1 MQYNGPGSD
10 WWNRDAYLD
19 DIEALSNALA
29 PPAHFASNV
38 SVQALDVATG
48 TSNFVYSRCNFSVS
62 NLQAADAVRA
72 QTIDVGTSLTCT
84 SGLYQQQGIDLAE
97 LGYDLWNIFKK
108 DQPWPEAMLQA
119 LQRVMDQVQEG
130 GSNAG
135 VTLKWERVKSR
146 PVASGINLTSNRAFV
161 GFNDDLL
168 TSASCKLQVLPANR
182 WTYDAQGTLS
192 LKQVP
197 GSAPATLIDFGS
209 RDAWFNTVNAEALR
223 LGSNCTILSGYPGFQ
238 LHNWV
243 FSCNALMTAS
253 FNEDTRITFNSN
265 SSVTISPNLTVD
277 SNICAGAKVISPA
290 FASPS
295 NGSLAYNDLSAA
307 LSYNSSNFNSSRLEM
322 FDDALEFS
330 TQNIG
335 QPAVQLQMS
344 VDSNGSLYTRSNL
357 TMPGTATIR
366 ATRTAT
372 LDAPY
377 AEGLLRVTPDSLR
390 FATSCNEQL
399 GVTNEQLW
407 MSMNSNGLFLLKN
420 CAVFGRSEDIVYN
433 DPVNPLLTLT
443 RSAFP
448 RLSATVSGGFR
459 FGEGISNSSG
469 QNQPQDYASI
479 SRQGVWST
487 LDTTSGMLVAHT
499 NSNGCLVKGSTT
511 IDQLG
516 NINVQ
521 NRSVITSDGSIV
533 RRVNPDVST
542 GFKVSPSGFV
552 TIGATTVSI
561 DGVLATACNLSAATV
576 TEGGALLSN
585 KYCLSNTT
593 LPAVNA
599 AQSTATFASNATVLC
614 SNMCTAFSNYI
625 SPIAV
630 NGSNSA
636 TALSNTLS
644 NYTPLI
650 TYNALSNLVV
660 PRTVW
665 TSNALAS
672 LASTTSVATLSN
684 SVFPVAAAGSNT
696 SVWCSNALPALATM
710 SNVSL
715 LSNAAFSNIA
725 AVNTCALWSSNQ
737 IPVVKT
743 WATQSFKPS
752 NAQVYWADVQ
762 GKPAFNT
769 NNDGSFVSLALSG
782 AALATSIGAAA
793 MTVGGQ
799 NIMQYGADGMQLISN
814 VAKNV
819 AADLVNGVFKG
830 FTRLV
835 DADGTTLMEFTR
847 NAQNQPLLNTSA
859 IRSDRLQIGNASVH
873 IDGASNAL
881 AISAPTSGTSNFFMG
896 LAGGSNPSYWTKQ
909 WDMLTSTFQN
919 YSPCN
924 ILVGNLTRA
933 VKAVHVYGNG
943 EQSMRFDVQGSV
955 AQQLDVGST
964 GAAGVE
970 RTHFIKGMGTYPLVF
985 GAGGGVE
992 RMRLTNTGNL
1002 GIGTSNPAFAI
1013 DCPNTARIGSMLIG
1027 DQGWGGG
1034 EWYGISHASCAG
1046 QNSYALLQRSD
1057 GYAVIN
1063 SSNYLDL
1070 NVNNTPCVNI
1080 TPTQVCALNKDLI
1093 VNNRGTEWILAP
1105 GLNQNTPDQTVC
1117 QYDVNQLS
1125 AASSTWHFF
1134 WDSMSVAGSFA
1145 ASTKHFCIPHP
1156 LQPKDTCLVHAC
1168 VESPRHELLY
1178 SGTARL
1184 VNGRAEVAI
1193 DSESCPDSK
1202 MRKGTFA
1209 ALTEDARV
1217 LLQNNEGFTR
1227 VKGRVAD
1234 GVLTIVA
1241 ESQTCTDYIDWVVI
1255 AVRRAST
1262 LDDGPVIKNGRLKTE
1277 VPRGDVLL
1285 EESERPS
1292 RKRGK
1297 DQQPGGPP
1305 GNRK

>member
-72 QTIDVGTSLTCT
+72 QTIDVGTSLTWGGHSISEQCPMDP
-84 SGLYQQQGIDLAE
+84 SDWDDLLPFRADMQGMIDVSWLKKPLSAKDVLADLWGLAEQGIDLAE

-135 VTLKWERVKSR
+135 VTLKWDRVKSR
-146 PVASGINLTSNRAFV
+146 PVASGINLSGNRAFV

-223 LGSNCTILSGYPGFQ
+223 LGSNCTILSGNPGFQ

-277 SNICAGAKVISPA
+277 SNISAGAKVISPA

-307 LSYNSSNFNSSRLEM
+307 LTYNSSNFNSSRLEM

-469 QNQPQDYASI
+469 QNQPHDYASI
-479 SRQGVWST
+479 SRQG
-487 LDTTSGMLVAHT
+487 
-499 NSNGCLVKGSTT
+499 
-511 IDQLG
+511 
-516 NINVQ
+516 
-521 NRSVITSDGSIV
+521 
-533 RRVNPDVST
+533 
-542 GFKVSPSGFV
+542 
-552 TIGATTVSI
+552 
-561 DGVLATACNLSAATV
+561 
-576 TEGGALLSN
+576 
-585 KYCLSNTT
+585 
-593 LPAVNA
+593 
-599 AQSTATFASNATVLC
+599 
-614 SNMCTAFSNYI
+614 
-625 SPIAV
+625 
-630 NGSNSA
+630 
-636 TALSNTLS
+636 
-644 NYTPLI
+644 
-650 TYNALSNLVV
+650 
-660 PRTVW
+660 
-665 TSNALAS
+665 
-672 LASTTSVATLSN
+672 
-684 SVFPVAAAGSNT
+684 
-696 SVWCSNALPALATM
+696 
-710 SNVSL
+710 
-715 LSNAAFSNIA
+715 
-725 AVNTCALWSSNQ
+725 
-737 IPVVKT
+737 
-743 WATQSFKPS
+743 
-752 NAQVYWADVQ
+752 

-814 VAKNV
+814 LAKNV

-1305 GNRK
+1305 GNGK